1 MSRAERADQKNQ
13 IWNKSLGAPQGKR
26 ASEFS
31 GAGRC
36 GVKPGLKNRRLHTP
50 KSTDQG
56 FFSSNYGRILKVGH
70 P

>member
-31 GAGRC
+31 GAG
-36 GVKPGLKNRRLHTP
+36 PP
-50 KSTDQG
+50 ASTCAVELSQA
-56 FFSSNYGRILKVGH
+56 
-70 P
+70 